1 MPEPITLNGEAVYE
15 CMPDHGQFPVTWP
28 FAAQGDG
35 YKHAGVD
42 VGTPVGVTLVAP
54 APGISV
60 PFTNSVTWWTWPP
73 GTEAR
78 QVKSFGE
85 AVCID
90 HGVGRFR
97 YTLIAHCSR
106 LLVAVGER
114 VQTGQ
119 PIAVSGMTGVAAGAH
134 YHMQRGDTTAFPRNL
149 TNNIDPLKYLISE
162 EQMETY
168 RWALVR
174 ISGGPFRPMLDA
186 YSKLHAS
193 GYFAEL
199 EAVEGP
205 AAPIDG
211 NNDLNDAIVRR
222 ERIRWLA
229 GGPRALE
236 AAKLLG
242 VG

>member
-1 MPEPITLNGEAVYE
+1 MLTRDGEVLYE
-15 CMPDHGQFPVTWP
+15 CMPDLGAYPITW
-28 FAAQGDG
+28 FYAAQGDG

-54 APGISV
+54 APGTIV
-60 PFTNSVTWWTWPP
+60 LFTNSEVWWTWPP

-78 QVKSFGE
+78 RVKSFGE

-106 LLVAVGER
+106 LLVAIGDR
-114 VQTGQ
+114 VISGQ

-134 YHMQRGDTTAFPRNL
+134 YHMQRCDTTAFPRNL
-149 TNNIDPLKYLISE
+149 TNNIDPLQFLATE
-162 EQMETY
+162 EETMESY

-186 YSKLHAS
+186 YERLRAA
-193 GYFAEL
+193 GLFAEA
-199 EAVEGP
+199 EAIEGP

-211 NNDLNDAIVRR
+211 TNDLNDAIVRR

-242 VG
+242 VA

>member
-1 MPEPITLNGEAVYE
+1 MSEPSVLNGEAVYE
-15 CMPDHGQFPVTWP
+15 CMPDLGQYPITWGY
-28 FAAQGDG
+28 AAQGDG

-54 APGISV
+54 APGTIV
-60 PFTNSVTWWTWPP
+60 PFTNSEVWWTWPP

-78 QVKSFGE
+78 RVKSFGE
-85 AVCID
+85 AQCID

-114 VQTGQ
+114 VRTGQ
-119 PIAVSGMTGVAAGAH
+119 SIAISGMSGVAAGAH

-149 TNNIDPLKYLISE
+149 TNNIDPLQYLITE
-162 EQMETY
+162 EQMEAY

-174 ISGGPFRPMLDA
+174 LSGGPFQPMLD
-186 YSKLHAS
+186 
-193 GYFAEL
+193 GYEALRRGGFFAEL
-199 EAVEGP
+199 DAIEGP

-211 NNDLNDAIVRR
+211 NNDLNDALVRR
-222 ERIRWLA
+222 LRIQWLA
-229 GGPRALE
+229 GGDRALD
-236 AAKLLG
+236 AATLLG
-242 VG
+242 VA